1 MAENKE
7 SGHEMVRCVIIVV
20 VFIWGG
26 LERERERESESNAQT
41 LADSTYIRLFLFYRA
56 ITVTISVSA
65 LIPLS
70 WRRYTFFNF
79 FFFKYLNS
87 NYEKNL
93 LL

>member
-26 LERERERESESNAQT
+26 LERERERERESKSNAQT

-56 ITVTISVSA
+56 ITVTLSVSA
-65 LIPLS
+65 LIPPSLGGVIH
-70 WRRYTFFNF
+70 FF
-79 FFFKYLNS
+79 
-87 NYEKNL
+87 
-93 LL
+93 